1 MRVLYNPTL
10 SEAGVLKCA
19 ARKPRAADPLDFQ
32 VWAERFTDSDLAC
45 HTCAALCLIRNT
57 CWKQHPLRP
66 SGPGYKWLSAL
77 HSGALPLVLDICRLS
92 APPCGMMRAYLL
104 TCTIWP
110 VCACLTATGVP
121 LSAPWQVYKQNA
133 LSCNCIA
140 YSHFSVCAI
149 KKVSC
154 TAWPAHPVIIVL
166 FFLLCC
172 KPLPTHVLSSTTF
185 TADLRCCSCLQAPL
199 VIHAPHA
206 LPMYRDDQHK
216 RKRKSERDRD
226 DAAKF
231 RKPQAGQSAAQLGRG
246 AGGNIGATGGTLLT
260 QYVLKSQVSLLTAT
274 PHQMTSLSFSYSSD
288 SKASESEATPM
299 KAPQ

>member
-32 VWAERFTDSDLAC
+32 VWAERFMDSDLAC

-66 SGPGYKWLSAL
+66 SGPGYRWLSAL
-77 HSGALPLVLDICRLS
+77 HSYAPPLVPDTCRLS
-92 APPCGMMRAYLL
+92 APPWGMMHAYLL
-104 TCTIWP
+104 TCTVWP
-110 VCACLTATGVP
+110 VCACLSATGVP
-121 LSAPWQVYKQNA
+121 LSAPWQAYKH
-133 LSCNCIA
+133 
-140 YSHFSVCAI
+140 SHLQPLLYVCHQEGFVRCMAS
-149 KKVSC
+149 KVCYHS
-154 TAWPAHPVIIVL
+154 
-166 FFLLCC
+166 FLCC
-172 KPLPTHVLSSTTF
+172 KPLPTHALSSTTF
-185 TADLRCCSCLQAPL
+185 TADMRCCSCLQAPL

-260 QYVLKSQVSLLTAT
+260 QYVLKSQVSPLTAT
-274 PHQMTSLSFSYSSD
+274 PHQMTSSSFSHSGE

-299 KAPQ
+299 KAPL